1 MWRRMISVFLTGL
14 VIAAGISLYLL
25 AHRVDERRARI
36 AALEAEIAREHANIR
51 ILEAEWAYLTSPE
64 RIRAD
69 AERYLALRPP
79 RASQQIGHVR
89 DLPEAVDASAVT
101 VWWSRMAAGWRKEGS
116 RE

>member
-1 MWRRMISVFLTGL
+1 MWRRMISLLLTGL

-25 AHRVDERRARI
+25 AHRVDERGARI
-36 AALEAEIAREHANIR
+36 AALEAEIARERADIR

-79 RASQQIGHVR
+79 RASQQIGDVR
-89 DLPEAVDASAVT
+89 DLAGRVT
-101 VWWSRMAAGWRKEGS
+101 MPALAARAGAAADRMTERGLE
-116 RE
+116 

>member
-1 MWRRMISVFLTGL
+1 MWRRLISLFLAGL

-36 AALEAEIAREHANIR
+36 AALHAEIAREQANIR

-64 RIRAD
+64 RIRMD

-79 RASQQIGHVR
+79 RMSQQIGDLR
-89 DLPEAVDASAVT
+89 SLPEASDGPALAARAAVP
-101 VWWSRMAAGWRKEGS
+101 VGQLSERGLE
-116 RE
+116 

>member
-1 MWRRMISVFLTGL
+1 MWRRLISVFLTGL

-36 AALEAEIAREHANIR
+36 AALEAEIARERANIR

-69 AERYLALRPP
+69 AERYLDLRPP
-79 RASQQIGHVR
+79 RASQQIGHIR
-89 DLPEAVDASAVT
+89 DLPEAADVPAVTAWVAASADRIT
-101 VWWSRMAAGWRKEGS
+101 GRGTR
-116 RE
+116 

>member
-1 MWRRMISVFLTGL
+1 MWRRMISLLLTGL

-36 AALEAEIAREHANIR
+36 AALEAEIARERAGIR

-79 RASQQIGHVR
+79 RAGQQIADVR
-89 DLPEAVDASAVT
+89 SLAERAGTPRLAARAGDAID
-101 VWWSRMAAGWRKEGS
+101 RMEERGFE
-116 RE
+116 